1 MNEKNQDLVGV
12 LSKKVIDTFNLNMQV
27 GQTILCGPGNKQHM
41 RNEHPDDFEKYG
53 DEIKNIIADPDFI
66 AKHPKKTSIEYI
78 KKYYNSDSPEDY
90 VLVAVRAS
98 GSGQLYARTLFV
110 MDLSK
115 VERYKKNNALKPYK

>member
-1 MNEKNQDLVGV
+1 MNRNNQDLVGV
-12 LSKKVIDTFNLNMQV
+12 LSKTVIDTFNLNMKE
-27 GQTILCGPGNKQHM
+27 GQTILCGPDNKQHM
-41 RNEHPDDFEKYG
+41 KREHPADFAKYG
-53 DEIKNIIADPDFI
+53 DEIENIITNPDFI

-110 MDLSK
+110 MDPAK
-115 VERYKKNNALKPYK
+115 VARYNKNNALKPYK